1 MDIYCKTFPNDA
13 TIAMSGT
20 AEIDHSLVAD
30 LKKWIVKYESLDLLD
45 PVRVRDVVTMLLTI
59 PNPAVFLI

>member
-1 MDIYCKTFPNDA
+1 
-13 TIAMSGT
+13 MSGT